1 MIIKRDKY
9 MKFLNEFKD
18 NDAIKVITGIR
29 RSGKTFLMNM
39 FIDQLK
45 DEGIQDD
52 QIIHINFEDLAFNDL
67 KNQMDLYKFVHE
79 HENKE
84 KRIIFSLM
92 KFRMCKIGKKQL
104 TVFEQIWMLTFI
116 LLVPTLTCLSG
127 EMATLLSGRYV
138 ELKVYPLSFKEYY
151 DQFYVIQLFA
161 RILEMT
167 RQLLQQSY
175 LFYEAKKYS
184 IRGKKLLST
193 LGKYY
198 VADTGLRNIRL
209 NKNYRDNLGHQ
220 IENIVF
226 IELLRRGYN
235 VDVGDYSGKEIDFVA
250 RKGNEIKYYQ
260 VTEHLPEGSTRE
272 TDNLRYIPD
281 GYQKTVLSLSQ
292 FDEGTVDGIAV
303 KYLIDWLSEEQIKR

>member
-1 MIIKRDKY
+1 M
-9 MKFLNEFKD
+9 
-18 NDAIKVITGIR
+18 DADIYITG
-29 RSGKTFLMNM
+29 SNSYL
-39 FIDQLK
+39 
-45 DEGIQDD
+45 
-52 QIIHINFEDLAFNDL
+52 
-67 KNQMDLYKFVHE
+67 
-79 HENKE
+79 
-84 KRIIFSLM
+84 
-92 KFRMCKIGKKQL
+92 
-104 TVFEQIWMLTFI
+104 
-116 LLVPTLTCLSG
+116 LSG

-151 DQFYVIQLFA
+151 DYKKDTPQTAYKLFTDYIVDGGFPAVDIAPNEDLKTALKREIFDSVVLRDIALRSNTRDDKAIVAIIEYLMGEIGSPISATNISNTLRSNGFKTTTSTVISYLN
-161 RILEMT
+161 
-167 RQLLQQSY
+167 LLQQSY

-198 VADTGLRNIRL
+198 VADTGLRNTRL

-235 VDVGDYSGKEIDFVA
+235 VDVGDYSGKEINFVA

-303 KYLIDWLSEEQIKR
+303 KYLIDWLLEE

>member
-1 MIIKRDKY
+1 M
-9 MKFLNEFKD
+9 
-18 NDAIKVITGIR
+18 DADIYITG
-29 RSGKTFLMNM
+29 SNSYL
-39 FIDQLK
+39 
-45 DEGIQDD
+45 
-52 QIIHINFEDLAFNDL
+52 
-67 KNQMDLYKFVHE
+67 
-79 HENKE
+79 
-84 KRIIFSLM
+84 
-92 KFRMCKIGKKQL
+92 
-104 TVFEQIWMLTFI
+104 
-116 LLVPTLTCLSG
+116 LSG

-167 RQLLQQSY
+167 RQLLQHHI
-175 LFYEAKKYS
+175 YS
-184 IRGKKLLST
+184 MWLKSIAF
-193 LGKYY
+193 
-198 VADTGLRNIRL
+198 VV
-209 NKNYRDNLGHQ
+209 KNYRDNLGHQ

-303 KYLIDWLSEEQIKR
+303 KYLIDWLLEEQIKR